1 MPSSPST
8 SAQRDASA
16 RVRRTTFFLALAAGL
31 AGLMFGL
38 DTGVIAGALGFI
50 RDEFQTNDRTTE
62 WIVSSLMLAAAF
74 GSVLAVFVADKWGRK
89 GTLLVAGGL
98 FLSGTALCALANSV
112 SMMIAGRACLGLGVG
127 LAAFAAPLYIA
138 EIASQDRRGAMI
150 SSYQL
155 MITIGILLAFTSDSL
170 LTPGGHWRVM
180 FGVLSVPT
188 VLFLL
193 TTLLL
198 PYSPR
203 WLLTKGR
210 RQEARAVLLRV
221 RETAEEADAE
231 LSRIDRQLGRE
242 ESAGAAL
249 LISNPNFRRTFVLGI
264 ALQMLQQF
272 SGINVLMY
280 YAPTVLNHMGFNA
293 SSSVWCTTAIG
304 VVNTLATLAA
314 VALMDRWG
322 RRLLLSIST
331 FFAAIAMLGFGTL
344 LWTGATSMTA
354 SMIAMG
360 FLFLFIAAFAV
371 GQGPLPWIIG
381 SEVQPLRGRTFA
393 VSCSTLA
400 SWIANWLISNIF
412 LSSMS
417 VIGDYGVFWCLAG
430 FNALF
435 FVVGLMFVP
444 ETKGCSLEDIED
456 RINSGVRLRDAG
468 QSSVKV
474 LQEKT

>member
-98 FLSGTALCALANSV
+98 FLSGTALCSLATSV
-112 SMMIAGRACLGLGVG
+112 SMMIVGRACLGLGVG

-170 LTPGGHWRVM
+170 LTPGGHWRIM
-180 FGVLSVPT
+180 FAVLSVPT

-210 RQEARAVLLRV
+210 RQEARDVLLRV
-221 RETAEEADAE
+221 RESAEEADAE
-231 LSRIDRQLGRE
+231 LSRIDRQLRRE

-264 ALQMLQQF
+264 ALQVLQQF

-474 LQEKT
+474 V

>member
-1 MPSSPST
+1 MPSSVST
-8 SAQRDASA
+8 SAQQDASA
-16 RVRRTTFFLALAAGL
+16 RVRRTTLFLALAAGL

-50 RDEFQTNDRTTE
+50 REEFQTDNRTTE

-74 GSVLAVFVADKWGRK
+74 GSVFAVFIADKWGRK

-98 FLSGTALCALANSV
+98 FLSGTALCALATSV
-112 SMMIAGRACLGLGVG
+112 TMMIVGRASLGLGVG

-170 LTPGGHWRVM
+170 LTPGGHWRIM

-188 VLFLL
+188 VLFLM

-210 RQEARAVLLRV
+210 RQEARDVLLSV
-221 RETAEEADAE
+221 RESAEEAEAE
-231 LSRIDRQLGRE
+231 LSRIDKQLGRE

-249 LISNPNFRRTFVLGI
+249 LISSSNFRRTFTLGI

-280 YAPTVLNHMGFNA
+280 YAPTVLNHMGFST

-304 VVNTLATLAA
+304 VVNTAATLVA

-322 RRLLLSIST
+322 RRILLSIST
-331 FFAAIAMLGFGTL
+331 FFSAVAMLGFGTL
-344 LWTGATSMTA
+344 LWTGATSMMA

-360 FLFLFIAAFAV
+360 FLILFIAAFAV

-381 SEVQPLRGRTFA
+381 SEIQPLRGRTFA

-412 LSSMS
+412 LSSMA
-417 VIGDYGVFWCLAG
+417 VIGDFGVFWCLAG

-444 ETKGCSLEDIED
+444 ETKGCTLEDIED

-468 QSSVKV
+468 Q
-474 LQEKT
+474 

>member
-1 MPSSPST
+1 MPSSIST

-98 FLSGTALCALANSV
+98 FLSGTALCSLATSV
-112 SMMIAGRACLGLGVG
+112 SMMIVGRACLGLGVG

-170 LTPGGHWRVM
+170 LTPGGHWRIM
-180 FGVLSVPT
+180 FAVLSVPT

-210 RQEARAVLLRV
+210 RQEARDVLLRV

-474 LQEKT
+474 L

>member
-1 MPSSPST
+1 MPSSIST

-50 RDEFQTNDRTTE
+50 REEFQTNDRTTE

-98 FLSGTALCALANSV
+98 FLSGTALCSLATSV
-112 SMMIAGRACLGLGVG
+112 SMMIVGRACLGLGVG

-170 LTPGGHWRVM
+170 LTPGGHWRIM

-210 RQEARAVLLRV
+210 RQEARDVLLRV

-249 LISNPNFRRTFVLGI
+249 LISNPNFRRTFALGI
-264 ALQMLQQF
+264 ALQVLQQF

-468 QSSVKV
+468 Q
-474 LQEKT
+474 

>member
-1 MPSSPST
+1 MPSSTPT
-8 SAQRDASA
+8 SIQQDASA

-50 RDEFQTNDRTTE
+50 REEFQTDDRTTE

-98 FLSGTALCALANSV
+98 FLSGTALCALATSV

-170 LTPGGHWRVM
+170 LTPGGHWRIM

-188 VLFLL
+188 VLFLA

-210 RQEARAVLLRV
+210 RQEARDVLLRV

-264 ALQMLQQF
+264 ALQVLQQF

-280 YAPTVLNHMGFNA
+280 YAPTV
-293 SSSVWCTTAIG
+293 CI
-304 VVNTLATLAA
+304 TL
-314 VALMDRWG
+314 RP
-322 RRLLLSIST
+322 
-331 FFAAIAMLGFGTL
+331 F
-344 LWTGATSMTA
+344 
-354 SMIAMG
+354 
-360 FLFLFIAAFAV
+360 
-371 GQGPLPWIIG
+371 
-381 SEVQPLRGRTFA
+381 
-393 VSCSTLA
+393 
-400 SWIANWLISNIF
+400 
-412 LSSMS
+412 
-417 VIGDYGVFWCLAG
+417 
-430 FNALF
+430 
-435 FVVGLMFVP
+435 
-444 ETKGCSLEDIED
+444 
-456 RINSGVRLRDAG
+456 
-468 QSSVKV
+468 
-474 LQEKT
+474 